1 MATAHDVNCLRD
13 RRHIRASIGEH
24 MGMFNKVLILSASAG
39 AGHVRAA
46 QALERAFAETGL
58 AQDVQHIDA
67 LQYTTKA
74 FHTLYSKVY
83 FDMVTSVPDLVGWL
97 YDQTDKPWH

>member
-1 MATAHDVNCLRD
+1 
-13 RRHIRASIGEH
+13 
-24 MGMFNKVLILSASAG
+24 MGMVNKVLILSASAG

-74 FHTLYSKVY
+74 FHTIYSKVY
-83 FDMVTSVPDLVGWL
+83 FDMAKSIPDLVG
-97 YDQTDKPWH
+97 